1 MWREILSAAQRTAW
15 AIDESYLNS
24 LLRAAQ
30 AEEPPRRIKL
40 PKVTGNVAILP
51 VHGVINQRA
60 SIWDEMFGGTSTQS
74 LGAAYV
80 RAINDD
86 RVGAVVLD
94 VDSPG
99 GTTAGV
105 EELSDLIWTG
115 SSRKPVVAV
124 ANSQMAS
131 AAYWLS
137 SQVGSKQLR
146 LVASPGA
153 DAGSIG
159 VFMMHQDLSKLLDE
173 EGIKI
178 TFIQA
183 GKYKTESNPF
193 EPLTDEAREH
203 LQAQVDATYE
213 TFVAHVAR
221 GRGVAKSVA
230 RDGFGQGRMF
240 HASQA
245 ADLGLVDRV
254 ATMGRVLEELGMGTT
269 AKLSKAQSEQ
279 IEGEL
284 CAAWDDGEEL
294 VFQPIPDISVARQR
308 LRMKIQLDK

>member
-1 MWREILSAAQRTAW
+1 
-15 AIDESYLNS
+15 
-24 LLRAAQ
+24 
-30 AEEPPRRIKL
+30 
-40 PKVTGNVAILP
+40 
-51 VHGVINQRA
+51 
-60 SIWDEMFGGTSTQS
+60 
-74 LGAAYV
+74 
-80 RAINDD
+80 
-86 RVGAVVLD
+86 
-94 VDSPG
+94 
-99 GTTAGV
+99 
-105 EELSDLIWTG
+105 
-115 SSRKPVVAV
+115 
-124 ANSQMAS
+124 
-131 AAYWLS
+131 
-137 SQVGSKQLR
+137 
-146 LVASPGA
+146 
-153 DAGSIG
+153 
-159 VFMMHQDLSKLLDE
+159 MMHQDVSKLLDE